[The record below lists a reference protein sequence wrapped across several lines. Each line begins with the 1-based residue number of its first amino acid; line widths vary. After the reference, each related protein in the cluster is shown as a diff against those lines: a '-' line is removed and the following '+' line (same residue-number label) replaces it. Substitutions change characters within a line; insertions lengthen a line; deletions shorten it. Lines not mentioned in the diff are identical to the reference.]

1 MIPPQF
7 SEIWQLILAG
17 VGVILYGET
26 IKGRVNSAHA
36 RIDAMEKLRTE
47 DKAETAQSR
56 ADLKAVLD
64 EMRAESREMRNDI
77 KALLRHEATK

>member
-36 RIDAMEKLRTE
+36 RIDAMEKQRTE
-47 DKAETAQSR
+47 DKAEAAQSR
-56 ADLKAVLD
+56 ADLKAILD
-64 EMRAESREMRNDI
+64 DLRSESREMRNDI
-77 KALLRHEATK
+77 KALLRHEAGK